1 MSKIMIVDDDPHIR
15 QLAAVFLKDEGYDIV
30 QASDGLEAL
39 TKLETTK
46 VDLVVLDIMMPNM
59 DGWELCRQLREAYDM
74 PLLMLTAKAEMNDKV
89 HGFQLGT
96 DDYLVKPFEPMEL
109 V

>member
-1 MSKIMIVDDDPHIR
+1 MSKILIVDDDPHIR

-46 VDLVVLDIMMPNM
+46 VDLVVLDIMMPNK
-59 DGWELCRQLREAYDM
+59 DGWSVLTDLKSDPMTREYPVIICSIIFVSA
-74 PLLMLTAKAEMNDKV
+74 
-89 HGFQLGT
+89 Q
-96 DDYLVKPFEPMEL
+96 
-109 V
+109 